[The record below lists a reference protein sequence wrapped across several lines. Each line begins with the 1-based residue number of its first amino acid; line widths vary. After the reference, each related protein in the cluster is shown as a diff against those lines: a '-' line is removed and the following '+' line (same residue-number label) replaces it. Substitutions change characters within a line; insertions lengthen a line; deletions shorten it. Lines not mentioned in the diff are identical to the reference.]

1 MDNICCKKQKIVR
14 VEPDS
19 PAARNG
25 IIAGDIL
32 LSINGE
38 PVKDL
43 IDYEYL
49 TAGSVL
55 TVHWCTADGKER
67 SVKLRKRPEEPLG
80 LSFERSL
87 MDVMRSCCNRCVFCF
102 IDQMPRDVR
111 SSLLIKDDDWRL
123 SFIMGNY
130 VTLTNVSDT
139 EFDRILKRHVS
150 PLYISVHATDPI
162 LRSNIMGNTTAGKLM
177 DRLTRLKAAGL
188 TFHAQIVCCPGL
200 NDRDILDKTLNDLLG
215 LWPSAQSVAI
225 VPVGLTKYRDGL
237 TALRPYDAVGASG
250 VIRQVTDFQAKA
262 RTVTDSDF
270 AYLSDEWYLISGSLL
285 PSYESYGDFP
295 QIENGVGLL
304 RLFEDDF
311 RYALSLKRTLSRP
324 RAFSVAGGEAAYPFF
339 SNLYNELEPY
349 GITTDLY
356 PIHNDYFGGNVH
368 VAGLITGG
376 DLVRAL
382 KDKLKTDKLLIPSNM
397 LREKEDVFL
406 DGLTLKD
413 VSDALRVEVI
423 PFAGG
428 EELIDIMFDE
438 TGTSPDS
445 RE

>member
-1 MDNICCKKQKIVR
+1 MDMNGYKKQQIVR
-14 VEPDS
+14 VDPDS
-19 PAARNG
+19 PAARFG
-25 IIAGDIL
+25 IAEGDIL
-32 LSINGE
+32 LAINGE

-43 IDYEYL
+43 IDYEFL
-49 TAGSVL
+49 TAEKTL
-55 TVHWCTADGKER
+55 QLKLIKADGTTCDVT
-67 SVKLRKRPEEPLG
+67 VKKRVEEPLG

-87 MDVMRSCCNRCVFCF
+87 MDAMRSCCNRCVFCF

-111 SSLLIKDDDWRL
+111 SSLLVKDDDWRL

-139 EFDRILKRHVS
+139 EFSRILKRRVS
-150 PLYISVHATDPI
+150 PLYVSVHATDGEV
-162 LRSNIMGNTTAGKLM
+162 RSKLMGNPTAGKLM
-177 DRLTRLKAAGL
+177 ERLRLLKEAGL

-200 NDRDILDKTLNDLLG
+200 NDGDILKRTLDDLLS
-215 LWPSAQSVAI
+215 LWPCAQSVAI
-225 VPVGLTKYRDGL
+225 VPVGLTKYREGL
-237 TALRPYDAVGASG
+237 MEITPYTVETASTFIAALESFKQRAREKTGE
-250 VIRQVTDFQAKA
+250 DF
-262 RTVTDSDF
+262 V
-270 AYLSDEWYLISGSLL
+270 YLSDEWYLTANLPL

-311 RYALSLKRTLSRP
+311 LYALSTKEPLATA

-339 SNLYNELEPY
+339 KELYKQLARYN
-349 GITTDLY
+349 ISVDLF

-382 KDKLKTDKLLIPSNM
+382 RGKLRTEKLLIPSNM
-397 LREKEDVFL
+397 LREREDVFL
-406 DGLTLKD
+406 DGLTVAD
-413 VSDALRVEVI
+413 VASALGVEVI

-428 EELIDIMFDE
+428 EELIGLLFD
-438 TGTSPDS
+438 
-445 RE
+445 